1 MPTIYPETATNS
13 TPSDTAPLQ
22 LRRFKTG
29 GFYYAVFSDIHFGH
43 NRNPASRIAANW
55 MLALPDD
62 AETASLDVIFIAG
75 DLFDNLMMFNDAD
88 IFEVK
93 LFISYLLKLCKKH
106 NIKLRILEGTPLHDR
121 AQSKYVPMENQI
133 NEIGADLKYI
143 DTIDIEYIEDLGIH
157 VLYIPD
163 EPPGGSG
170 PTLHTVKDLLRARG
184 IEQVDIAI
192 MHGLFRF
199 QIEYVDS
206 SITHDEQEYLKIV
219 KHNISIGHDHTAK
232 SFEQD
237 GHGIYVQGSFDRLG
251 HGYETPKGHM
261 RFKWMP
267 DGSWQVRFI
276 ENTRAMR
283 FDTLDCT
290 GLSLED
296 TYALINQ
303 RVGELPDFSHI
314 RIKAEAG
321 HPVFS
326 NMEVLLRMA
335 PLLNWKKE
343 PVRDKTKAIAPVAET
358 DTRFVPIRITPDNIA
373 SLILEKIASEG
384 ASGAIMDASVEL
396 LQDLFGAPPAPTRP
410 ALQPAWGDEED
421 DLRR

>member
-1 MPTIYPETATNS
+1 LT
-13 TPSDTAPLQ
+13 
-22 LRRFKTG
+22 RFKTG

-43 NRNPASRIAANW
+43 NRNPAYRIARNLMA
-55 MLALPDD
+55 ALPDD
-62 AETASLDVIFIAG
+62 PDTASLDVIFIAG
-75 DLFDNLMMFNDAD
+75 DLFDNLMMFNDED

-93 LFISYLLKLCKKH
+93 YFINYLLQLCKKH
-106 NIKLRILEGTPLHDR
+106 NIKLRVLEGTPLHDR
-121 AQSKYVPMENQI
+121 KQSKYVTMENKIGQI
-133 NEIGADLKYI
+133 GTDLKYI
-143 DTIDIEYIEDLGIH
+143 DTIDIEYMEDLGIH

-170 PTLHTVKDLLRARG
+170 PALQTVKDLLRARG
-184 IEQVDIAI
+184 LEQVDIAV

-267 DGSWQVRFI
+267 DGTWQIRFI
-276 ENTRAMR
+276 ENIHAMR

-290 GLSLED
+290 GMSLEE
-296 TYALINQ
+296 TYAFIGD
-303 RVGELPDFSHI
+303 RIGDLPDHSHV
-314 RIKAEAG
+314 RVKAESN

-326 NMEVLLRMA
+326 SMEVLLRMG
-335 PLLNWKKE
+335 PLLHWKKE
-343 PVRDKTKAIAPVAET
+343 PVRDKAKAIAPVAET
-358 DTRFVPIRITPDNIA
+358 ETRYVPIRITPDNLA

-384 ASGAIMDASVEL
+384 ASGALLDASVEL
-396 LQDLFGAPPAPTRP
+396 LQDLFPHPC
-410 ALQPAWGDEED
+410 
-421 DLRR
+421 